1 VLPLEQGAGT
11 DGDDTIAGRFS
22 GVVRQGVTVSR
33 TTEAGT
39 TTVPGAAGFSRSVAT
54 LRRLF
59 AGGAV
64 VLGLAAATVAAAAS
78 AAQPAGLRA
87 ELQSALAEYLET
99 YGEAEHISGL
109 SAFVSRHD
117 GDAGI
122 AATVGTTKWPRRGAP
137 LTPDTLFQIGSNTKA
152 FTSVLLLRLETEG
165 RLDIDD
171 TVGDHLPQYPAW
183 KKVPI
188 RRLLNMT
195 SGLPTY
201 SEAPRFMKH
210 QAADPDRHYTLKE
223 LVAYA
228 YPSKGNDLPDNTGW
242 FYSNTNYIL
251 AGMIVEKL
259 YRRPYEEVIRQ
270 EIFKPLG
277 LHRTYYAERKL
288 PGRVLDRAA
297 GGYFDNPVCS
307 LYTPDC
313 KVGQLQPLVGL
324 NLQRADLSWAGPAGG
339 IVSTPKDL
347 TTWIRHLFAGRVLPK
362 RQMKEL
368 LTLVSSATGKP
379 IDRATA
385 ADPRGFSL
393 GLAQLYEKGVGS
405 FWFYEGETLGYRAV
419 FAYYPKEDLVISVFL
434 NSQPSDD
441 HVGELM
447 DKLHAMFTR

>member
-1 VLPLEQGAGT
+1 M
-11 DGDDTIAGRFS
+11 
-22 GVVRQGVTVSR
+22 SR
-33 TTEAGT
+33 STEAGT
-39 TTVPGAAGFSRSVAT
+39 TAVPGPAGCSRSASA

-59 AGGAV
+59 AGCALAV
-64 VLGLAAATVAAAAS
+64 GLTVAAVATAAPV
-78 AAQPAGLRA
+78 AEPAGLRN
-87 ELQSALAEYLET
+87 ELQSALADYLET
-99 YGEAEHISGL
+99 HGAAEHISGL
-109 SAFVSRHD
+109 SAFVSRRD
-117 GDAGI
+117 GDPGVT
-122 AATVGTTKWPRRGAP
+122 ATVGTTKWPRRGVP
-137 LTPDTLFQIGSNTKA
+137 LTSDTLFQIGSNTKA
-152 FTSVLLLRLETEG
+152 FTSVLLLRLEAEG

-171 TVGDHLPQYPAW
+171 TVGDFLPQYPAW

-210 QAADPDRHYTLKE
+210 QAADPDRHYTLEE
-223 LVAYA
+223 LIAYA
-228 YPSKGNDLPDNTGW
+228 YPSKGNDLPGNTGW

-259 YRRPYEEVIRQ
+259 YRRPYEEVIRD

-277 LHRTYYAERKL
+277 LHRTYYADRKL
-288 PGRVLDRAA
+288 PARVLDRAA

-324 NLQRADLSWAGPAGG
+324 NLKRADLSWAGPAGG

-347 TTWIRHLFAGRVLPK
+347 TAWIRHLFAGRVLPK
-362 RQMKEL
+362 RQMREL

-419 FAYYPKEDLVISVFL
+419 FAYYPKEDLVITVFL
-434 NSQPSDD
+434 NSQPSED
-441 HVGELM
+441 HIGELM
-447 DKLHAMFTR
+447 DKLHAIFTR